1 MRTLALAALLT
12 MAQAGAPLAADHAE
26 MRSALREVETA
37 RRHLEAAKHDYR
49 GHRTTAVEELR
60 QAEEQI
66 RKGIEAGGAKEKEK
80 E

>member
-1 MRTLALAALLT
+1 
-12 MAQAGAPLAADHAE
+12 

-49 GHRTTAVEELR
+49 GHRATAVEELR

-66 RKGIEAGGAKEKEK
+66 RKGIEKAGGAKEKEK